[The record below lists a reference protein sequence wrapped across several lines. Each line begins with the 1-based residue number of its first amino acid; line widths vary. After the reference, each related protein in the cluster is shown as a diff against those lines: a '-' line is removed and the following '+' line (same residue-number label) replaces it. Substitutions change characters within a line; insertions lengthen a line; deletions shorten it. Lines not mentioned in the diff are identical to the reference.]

1 MVGAG
6 ESSMTEEDE
15 LEATVDCALARGIR
29 TIRPITAK
37 SKGTNRNV
45 FM

>member
-6 ESSMTEEDE
+6 ESSVTEDEE
-15 LEATVDCALARGIR
+15 LEATVDCVFARGTRIL
-29 TIRPITAK
+29 RPAAAK